1 MRTLS
6 EIFVRYGE
14 LGLKSPPV
22 RRRMEK
28 RLATNIK
35 IVLEKVGIED
45 ARITIN
51 RAWARLIVSFE
62 TLQNSHENENLIQ
75 KIITTLTQHVA
86 GITSVSHV
94 IRTSSDL
101 DEIKKT
107 ALSLAIEN
115 LKPDTSFAVRARR
128 IGNHD
133 YSSQDLE
140 RLVGEVLFESLSKK
154 RSLTVNLTD
163 PDYTLSIEVKDEY
176 AFTFDQKIEG
186 IGGLPQGT
194 QGRIN
199 SILRGSLEDA
209 ISGFLMSKRGSN
221 IIPIAFILKN
231 SKTLGTNEK
240 EIEKQLE
247 IFNLMQPKKY
257 FSYYK
262 VDFAHILQEIGID
275 RLQCSTCDKI
285 CIAISERI
293 SGDQYIDG
301 FCLGNAKDTILERIP
316 ESSKNQL
323 APVYYPVISLDPAK
337 ISHPFKENFSSE
349 FCLSQCPGYENQK
362 KKEIKP
368 PSQIEIERIVA
379 SANFSLIKPDTV

>member
-1 MRTLS
+1 VRTLS
-6 EIFVRYGE
+6 EIFVRFGE

-28 RLATNIK
+28 RLAANIR
-35 IVLEKVGIED
+35 IVLEKKGIED
-45 ARITIN
+45 AKITIN
-51 RAWARLIVSFE
+51 RAWARLIVSLK
-62 TLQNSHENENLIQ
+62 TQKNSHENKKLIQ
-75 KIITTLTQHVA
+75 KIITILTQNIA

-107 ALSLAIEN
+107 ALDLAKEN
-115 LKPDTSFAVRARR
+115 LKSGSSFAVRARR
-128 IGNHD
+128 LGNHD

-154 RSLTVNLTD
+154 RNLTVNLTN
-163 PDYTLSIEVKDEY
+163 PDYTLSLEVKEED
-176 AFTFDQKIEG
+176 AFVFDQKIAG

-231 SKTLGTNEK
+231 SKTLGTNAN

-247 IFNLMQPKKY
+247 IFNLMQPKKH
-257 FSYYK
+257 FSYYT
-262 VDFAHILQEIGID
+262 VDFTQILHEIGID

-285 CIAISERI
+285 CIAISEKI
-293 SGDQYIDG
+293 SEDQFIDG
-301 FCLGNAKDTILERIP
+301 FCLGNAMDTILERIP
-316 ESSKNQL
+316 ENSKNQL
-323 APVYYPVISLDPAK
+323 APVYYPMISLDPTK

-349 FCLSQCPGYENQK
+349 FCLAQCPGYENQK

-368 PSQIEIERIVA
+368 PSSEEIERIVA
-379 SANFSLIKPDTV
+379 CASFSLIKPDIT

>member
-6 EIFVRYGE
+6 EIFVRFGE

-35 IVLEKVGIED
+35 IILEKKGIDD
-45 ARITIN
+45 AKITIN
-51 RAWARLIVSFE
+51 RAWARLIVSLD
-62 TLQNSHENENLIQ
+62 TPQNSIENASIIQ
-75 KIITTLTQHVA
+75 KIISILTQNVA

-94 IRTSSDL
+94 IRSSSDL

-107 ALSLAIEN
+107 ALNLAKEN
-115 LKPDTSFAVRARR
+115 LKPGNSFAVRARR
-128 IGNHD
+128 LGKHD

-140 RLVGEVLFESLSKK
+140 RLVGEVLFETLAQKHN
-154 RSLTVNLTD
+154 LTVNLTN
-163 PDYTLSIEVKDEY
+163 PDYTLSIEVKDED
-176 AFTFDQKIEG
+176 AFIFDQKILG

-199 SILRGSLEDA
+199 SILRGSIEDA

-221 IIPIAFILKN
+221 IIPIAFVLKN
-231 SKTLGTNEK
+231 SKTFGTNAN

-247 IFNLMQPKKY
+247 IFNLMQPKKH

-262 VDFAHILQEIGID
+262 VDFTHILQEIGLD

-301 FCLGNAKDTILERIP
+301 YCLGNASDTILERIP
-316 ESSKNQL
+316 ESSNNHL
-323 APVYYPVISLDPAK
+323 APVYYPVIALDPTK
-337 ISHPFKENFSSE
+337 ISHPFKENFISE
-349 FCLSQCPGYENQK
+349 FCLSDCPGYENQK

-368 PSQIEIERIVA
+368 PSLEEIEQIVA
-379 SANFSLIKPDTV
+379 SANFSLIKPVKA

>member
-1 MRTLS
+1 MRTLN

-28 RLATNIK
+28 RLATNIR
-35 IVLEKVGIED
+35 IILEKKGIENTK
-45 ARITIN
+45 ITIN
-51 RAWARLIVSFE
+51 RAWARLIVSLE
-62 TLQNSHENENLIQ
+62 TPQNSNEIESVIQ
-75 KIITTLTQHVA
+75 KIISILTQNVA

-94 IRTSSDL
+94 IRSSSDL

-107 ALSLAIEN
+107 ALDLAKEN
-115 LKPDTSFAVRARR
+115 LKPGYSFAVRARR
-128 IGNHD
+128 LGNHA

-154 RSLTVNLTD
+154 RNLTVNLTN
-163 PDYTLSIEVKDEY
+163 PDYTLSIEVKDED
-176 AFTFDQKIEG
+176 AFIFDQKIEG

-209 ISGFLMSKRGSN
+209 ISGFLMSKRGAN
-221 IIPIAFILKN
+221 IIPIAFVLKN
-231 SKTLGTNEK
+231 SKTFGSNEN
-240 EIEKQLE
+240 EIKKQLE
-247 IFNLMQPKKY
+247 IFNLMQPKKH

-262 VDFAHILQEIGID
+262 VDFTHILQEIGID

-293 SGDQYIDG
+293 SEDQYIDG
-301 FCLGNAKDTILERIP
+301 YCLGNAKDTILERIP
-316 ESSKNQL
+316 ESSRNQL
-323 APVYYPVISLDPAK
+323 APVYYPVISLDPTK
-337 ISHPFKENFSSE
+337 IRHSFKENFSSE

-368 PSQIEIERIVA
+368 PSPKEIERIVA
-379 SANFSLIKPDTV
+379 SASFSLIKPDSS

>member
-1 MRTLS
+1 MRTLN
-6 EIFVRYGE
+6 EIFVRFGE

-28 RLATNIK
+28 RLAANIR
-35 IVLEKVGIED
+35 IVLEKKGIED
-45 ARITIN
+45 AKITIN
-51 RAWARLIVSFE
+51 RAWARLIVSLE
-62 TLQNSHENENLIQ
+62 TQKNSHENKKLIQ
-75 KIITTLTQHVA
+75 KIITILTQNIA

-107 ALSLAIEN
+107 ALDLAKEN
-115 LKPDTSFAVRARR
+115 LKSGRSFAVRARR
-128 IGNHD
+128 LGNHD

-154 RSLTVNLTD
+154 RNLTVNLTN
-163 PDYTLSIEVKDEY
+163 PDYTLSLEVKEED
-176 AFTFDQKIEG
+176 AFIFDQKIAG

-231 SKTLGTNEK
+231 SKTLGTNAN

-247 IFNLMQPKKY
+247 IFNLMQPKKH
-257 FSYYK
+257 FSYYT
-262 VDFAHILQEIGID
+262 VDFTQILHEIGID

-285 CIAISERI
+285 CIAISEKI
-293 SGDQYIDG
+293 SEDQFIDG
-301 FCLGNAKDTILERIP
+301 FCLGNAMDTILERIP
-316 ESSKNQL
+316 ENSKNQL
-323 APVYYPVISLDPAK
+323 APVYYPMISLDPTK

-349 FCLSQCPGYENQK
+349 FCLAQCPGYENQK

-368 PSQIEIERIVA
+368 PSSEEIERIVA
-379 SANFSLIKPDTV
+379 CASFSLIKPDIT

>member
-6 EIFVRYGE
+6 EIFVRFGE

-28 RLATNIK
+28 RLAANIR
-35 IVLEKVGIED
+35 IVLEKKGIED
-45 ARITIN
+45 AKITIN
-51 RAWARLIVSFE
+51 RAWARLIVSLE
-62 TLQNSHENENLIQ
+62 TQKNSHENKKLIQ
-75 KIITTLTQHVA
+75 KIITILTQNIA

-107 ALSLAIEN
+107 ALDLAKEN
-115 LKPDTSFAVRARR
+115 LKSGRSFAVRARR
-128 IGNHD
+128 LGNHD

-154 RSLTVNLTD
+154 RNLTVNLTN
-163 PDYTLSIEVKDEY
+163 PDYTLSLEVKEED
-176 AFTFDQKIEG
+176 AFVFDQKIAG

-231 SKTLGTNEK
+231 SKTLGTNAN

-247 IFNLMQPKKY
+247 IFNLMQPKKH
-257 FSYYK
+257 FSYYT
-262 VDFAHILQEIGID
+262 VDFTQILHEIGID

-285 CIAISERI
+285 CIAISEKI
-293 SGDQYIDG
+293 SEDQFIDG
-301 FCLGNAKDTILERIP
+301 FCLGNAMDTILERIP
-316 ESSKNQL
+316 ENSKNQL
-323 APVYYPVISLDPAK
+323 APVYYPMISLDPTK

-349 FCLSQCPGYENQK
+349 FCLAQCPGYENQK

-368 PSQIEIERIVA
+368 PSSEDIERIVA
-379 SANFSLIKPDTV
+379 CANFSLIKPDIT

>member
-6 EIFVRYGE
+6 EIFVRFGE

-28 RLATNIK
+28 RLAANIR
-35 IVLEKVGIED
+35 IVLEKEGIED
-45 ARITIN
+45 TRITIN
-51 RAWARLIVSFE
+51 RAWARLIVSLE
-62 TLQNSHENENLIQ
+62 RQQNSIKKESLIQ
-75 KIITTLTQHVA
+75 RIITILTQNIA

-94 IRTSSDL
+94 IRSSSDL
-101 DEIKKT
+101 NEIKKT
-107 ALSLAIEN
+107 ALNLAKEN
-115 LKPDTSFAVRARR
+115 LKPGKSFAVRARR

-154 RSLTVNLTD
+154 RNLTVNLSD
-163 PDYTLSIEVKDEY
+163 PDYTLSIEVKDEA
-176 AFTFDQKIEG
+176 AFIFDQKIEG

-194 QGRIN
+194 QGRID
-199 SILRGSLEDA
+199 SILRGSIEDA
-209 ISGFLMSKRGSN
+209 ISGFLMSKRGSS
-221 IIPIAFILKN
+221 IIPIAFVLNN
-231 SKTLGTNEK
+231 SQTFGTNEN
-240 EIEKQLE
+240 EIEKQLK

-257 FSYYK
+257 FSYYN
-262 VDFAHILQEIGID
+262 VDFAQILEGIGID

-293 SGDQYIDG
+293 SEDQHIDG

-316 ESSKNQL
+316 ESSKNHL
-323 APVYYPVISLDPAK
+323 APVYYPVISLDPTK
-337 ISHPFKENFSSE
+337 INHPFKENFSSE

-368 PSQIEIERIVA
+368 PSPKEIERIVA
-379 SANFSLIKPDTV
+379 SANFSLNEPDKI

>member
-1 MRTLS
+1 MS
-6 EIFVRYGE
+6 EIFVRFGE

-28 RLATNIK
+28 RLAANIR
-35 IVLEKVGIED
+35 IVLEKKGIED
-45 ARITIN
+45 AKITIN
-51 RAWARLIVSFE
+51 RAWARLIVSLE
-62 TLQNSHENENLIQ
+62 TQKNSHENKKLIQ
-75 KIITTLTQHVA
+75 KIITILTQNIA

-107 ALSLAIEN
+107 ALDLAKEN
-115 LKPDTSFAVRARR
+115 LKSGRSFAVRARR
-128 IGNHD
+128 LGNHD

-154 RSLTVNLTD
+154 RNLTVNLTN
-163 PDYTLSIEVKDEY
+163 PDYTLSLEVKEED
-176 AFTFDQKIEG
+176 AFIFDQKIAG

-231 SKTLGTNEK
+231 SKTLGTNAN

-247 IFNLMQPKKY
+247 IFNLMQPKKH
-257 FSYYK
+257 FSYYT
-262 VDFAHILQEIGID
+262 VDFTQILHEIGID

-285 CIAISERI
+285 CIAISEKI
-293 SGDQYIDG
+293 SEDQFIDG
-301 FCLGNAKDTILERIP
+301 FCLGNAMDTILERIP
-316 ESSKNQL
+316 ENSKNQL
-323 APVYYPVISLDPAK
+323 APVYYPMISLDPTK

-349 FCLSQCPGYENQK
+349 FCLAQCPGYENQK

-368 PSQIEIERIVA
+368 PSSEDIERIVA
-379 SANFSLIKPDTV
+379 CANFSLIKPDIT

>member
-1 MRTLS
+1 VRTLS

-28 RLATNIK
+28 QLATNIK
-35 IVLEKVGIED
+35 IVLEKEGIED

-51 RAWARLIVSFE
+51 RAWARLIVSLE
-62 TLQNSHENENLIQ
+62 IQQNSLENESLIQ
-75 KIITTLTQHVA
+75 KIITIISQNVA

-94 IRTSSDL
+94 IRSSSDL
-101 DEIKKT
+101 EEIKKT
-107 ALSLAIEN
+107 ALDLSKEN
-115 LKPDTSFAVRARR
+115 LKPGSSFAVRARR
-128 IGNHD
+128 IGNHE

-154 RSLTVNLTD
+154 RNLTVNLTN
-163 PDYTLSIEVKDEY
+163 PDYTLSIEVKDED
-176 AFTFDQKIEG
+176 AFIFDQKIAG

-199 SILRGSLEDA
+199 AILRGSLEDA

-221 IIPIAFILKN
+221 IIPIAFVLKN
-231 SKTLGTNEK
+231 SKTLETNAN
-240 EIEKQLE
+240 EIEKQLK
-247 IFNLMQPKKY
+247 IFNLMQPKKH
-257 FSYYK
+257 FSYYS

-293 SGDQYIDG
+293 SGDQFIDG

-316 ESSKNQL
+316 ESSRNQL
-323 APVYYPVISLDPAK
+323 APVYYPVISLDPTK

-349 FCLSQCPGYENQK
+349 FCLAQCPGYENQK
-362 KKEIKP
+362 KKKIKP
-368 PSQIEIERIVA
+368 PSPEEIERIVA
-379 SANFSLIKPDTV
+379 SANFSLIKPDKA

>member
-62 TLQNSHENENLIQ
+62 TLQNSHENESLIQ
-75 KIITTLTQHVA
+75 KIITSLSQNVA
-86 GITSVSHV
+86 GITSVSQV
-94 IRTSSDL
+94 IRTNSDL

-107 ALSLAIEN
+107 ALSLALEN
-115 LKPDTSFAVRARR
+115 LKPGTSFAVRARR

-176 AFTFDQKIEG
+176 AFIFDQKIEG

-209 ISGFLMSKRGSN
+209 ISGFLLSKRGSN

-231 SKTLGTNEK
+231 SKTLGTNEN

-247 IFNLMQPKKY
+247 IFNLMQPKKH

-262 VDFAHILQEIGID
+262 VDFTLILQEIGIN

-293 SGDQYIDG
+293 SEDQYIDG

-323 APVYYPVISLDPAK
+323 APVYYPVISLDPTK
-337 ISHPFKENFSSE
+337 IRHSFTENFSSE

-368 PSQIEIERIVA
+368 PSPEEIERIVA
-379 SANFSLIKPDTV
+379 SANFSLIEPDKI

>member
-6 EIFVRYGE
+6 EIFVRFGE

-28 RLATNIK
+28 RLAANIR
-35 IVLEKVGIED
+35 IVLEKKGIED
-45 ARITIN
+45 AKITIN
-51 RAWARLIVSFE
+51 RAWARLIVSLE
-62 TLQNSHENENLIQ
+62 TQKNSHENKKLIQ
-75 KIITTLTQHVA
+75 KIITILTQNIA

-107 ALSLAIEN
+107 ALDLAKEN
-115 LKPDTSFAVRARR
+115 LKSGRSFAVRARR
-128 IGNHD
+128 LGNHD

-154 RSLTVNLTD
+154 RNLTVNLTN
-163 PDYTLSIEVKDEY
+163 PDYTLSLEVKEED
-176 AFTFDQKIEG
+176 AFIFDQKIAG

-231 SKTLGTNEK
+231 SKTLGTNAN

-247 IFNLMQPKKY
+247 IFNLMQPKKH
-257 FSYYK
+257 FSYYT
-262 VDFAHILQEIGID
+262 VDFTQILHEIGID

-285 CIAISERI
+285 CIAISEKI
-293 SGDQYIDG
+293 SEDQFIDG
-301 FCLGNAKDTILERIP
+301 FCLGNAMDTILERIP
-316 ESSKNQL
+316 ENSKNQL
-323 APVYYPVISLDPAK
+323 APVYYPMISLDPTK

-349 FCLSQCPGYENQK
+349 FCLAQCPGYENQK

-368 PSQIEIERIVA
+368 PSSEDIERIVA
-379 SANFSLIKPDTV
+379 CANFSLIKPDIT

>member
-1 MRTLS
+1 MS
-6 EIFVRYGE
+6 EIFVRFGE

-35 IVLEKVGIED
+35 IILEKKGIDD
-45 ARITIN
+45 AKITIN
-51 RAWARLIVSFE
+51 RAWARLIVTLE
-62 TLQNSHENENLIQ
+62 TPQNSIENESIIQ
-75 KIITTLTQHVA
+75 KIISILTQNVA

-94 IRTSSDL
+94 IRSSSDL

-107 ALSLAIEN
+107 ALNLAKEN
-115 LKPDTSFAVRARR
+115 LKPGNSFAVRARR
-128 IGNHD
+128 LGKHD

-140 RLVGEVLFESLSKK
+140 RLVGEVLFETLAQKHN
-154 RSLTVNLTD
+154 LTVNLTN
-163 PDYTLSIEVKDEY
+163 PDYTLSIEVKDED
-176 AFTFDQKIEG
+176 AFIFDQKILG

-199 SILRGSLEDA
+199 SILRGSIEDA

-221 IIPIAFILKN
+221 IIPIAFVLKN
-231 SKTLGTNEK
+231 SKTFGSNAN

-247 IFNLMQPKKY
+247 IFSLMQPKKH

-262 VDFAHILQEIGID
+262 VDFTHILQEIRFD

-293 SGDQYIDG
+293 SGDQFIDG
-301 FCLGNAKDTILERIP
+301 FCLGNASDTILERIP

-323 APVYYPVISLDPAK
+323 APVYYPVIALDPTK
-337 ISHPFKENFSSE
+337 ISHPFKENFTSE
-349 FCLSQCPGYENQK
+349 FCLSDCPGYENQK

-368 PSQIEIERIVA
+368 PSPEEIEQIVA
-379 SANFSLIKPDTV
+379 SANFSLIKPDKA

>member
-6 EIFVRYGE
+6 EIFVRFGE

-28 RLATNIK
+28 RLAANIR
-35 IVLEKVGIED
+35 IVLEKKGIED
-45 ARITIN
+45 AKITIN
-51 RAWARLIVSFE
+51 RAWARLIVSLE
-62 TLQNSHENENLIQ
+62 TQKNSHENKKLIQ
-75 KIITTLTQHVA
+75 KIITILTQNIA

-107 ALSLAIEN
+107 ALDLAKEN
-115 LKPDTSFAVRARR
+115 LKSGRSFAVRARR
-128 IGNHD
+128 LGNHD

-154 RSLTVNLTD
+154 RNLTVNLTN
-163 PDYTLSIEVKDEY
+163 PDYTLSLEVKEED
-176 AFTFDQKIEG
+176 AFIFDQKIAG

-231 SKTLGTNEK
+231 SKTLGHNAN

-247 IFNLMQPKKY
+247 IFNLMQPKKH
-257 FSYYK
+257 FSYYT
-262 VDFAHILQEIGID
+262 VDFTQILHEIGID

-285 CIAISERI
+285 CIAISEKI
-293 SGDQYIDG
+293 SEDQFIDG
-301 FCLGNAKDTILERIP
+301 FCLGNAMDTILERIP
-316 ESSKNQL
+316 ENSKNQL
-323 APVYYPVISLDPAK
+323 APVYYPMISLDPTK

-349 FCLSQCPGYENQK
+349 FCLAQCPGYENQK

-368 PSQIEIERIVA
+368 PSSEDIERIVA
-379 SANFSLIKPDTV
+379 CANFSLIKPDIT